1 MSPHILLEGT
11 PAEYKVAK
19 LTHLSVF
26 SAIFTV
32 FFFFLSLLS
41 SVSASLAAFL
51 SCCGYCSEYL
61 DLQSEGMYDG
71 DVLRVPNIH
80 LTSSR
85 SR

>member
-1 MSPHILLEGT
+1 MSLRVHLEGT
-11 PAEYKVAK
+11 PVGDKVAK

-32 FFFFLSLLS
+32 FFLSLLS
-41 SVSASLAAFL
+41 FVSASLAAFL

>member
-1 MSPHILLEGT
+1 MSLRVHLEGT
-11 PAEYKVAK
+11 PVGDQVAK

-32 FFFFLSLLS
+32 FFLSLLS
-41 SVSASLAAFL
+41 FVSASLAAFL